1 LNFVFDTWVAVDTGI
16 AFSAELH
23 TSDPLC
29 FAHPLAAILTSRS
42 LQGFHLAA
50 FDLAGL
56 FGHFEFSTLLL

>member
-1 LNFVFDTWVAVDTGI
+1 
-16 AFSAELH
+16 
-23 TSDPLC
+23 
-29 FAHPLAAILTSRS
+29 LAAILTSRS